1 MAIEYEFKYKA
12 DENTLAHVSLAF
24 PEKAE
29 IIQMETA
36 YFDTPS
42 GAYAQRHYTLR
53 RRKEND
59 KYICTLKTPA
69 AEAKKEWE
77 AEVSQKYSHPTAP
90 DFMTGSTRN
99 EWEVECEHIEDAFSL
114 LVEKGAPKEVWKLAA
129 TEGLK
134 CICGAKFTRI
144 ARIVKLRDS
153 VVELDMD
160 YGFLFGGDKSEPF
173 YELEFEIKSGDK
185 VEAGNFIYKTACQ
198 YDLETETRSK
208 FARALQLY
216 KGE

>member
-1 MAIEYEFKYKA
+1 MGIEYEFKYKA

-29 IIQMETA
+29 IIQMETI
-36 YFDTPS
+36 YFDTPT
-42 GAYAQRHYTLR
+42 GAYADRHYTLR

-69 AEAKKEWE
+69 EEAKKEWK
-77 AEVSQKYSHPTAP
+77 AEVSQKYNYPLAP
-90 DFMTGSTRN
+90 NLLSGSTRN
-99 EWEVECEHIEDAFSL
+99 EWEVECEKIEDALPL
-114 LVEKGAPKEVWKLAA
+114 LVEQGAPEDVWCLAA

-134 CICGAKFTRI
+134 CICGAKFTRV
-144 ARIVKLRDS
+144 ARTIKLRDS

-160 YGFLFGGDKSEPF
+160 YGYLLGGDKSEPF
-173 YELEFEIKSGDK
+173 YEIEFEVKSGDK
-185 VEAGNFIYKTACQ
+185 VEAGDFIYKTACQ
-198 YDLETETRSK
+198 YDLEEEPRSK
-208 FARALQLY
+208 FARALKLY